1 MITIF
6 GWYIL
11 LCIYNYTGRFLAIH
25 HFDFDYF
32 RQFSSDFDV
41 LRRFGN
47 LKGSAKR
54 FFLWKFDYLDLFR
67 NDGKIA
73 KSLNLLK
80 LADARFRASW
90 INHAI

>member
-1 MITIF
+1 MFKIF
-6 GWYIL
+6 
-11 LCIYNYTGRFLAIH
+11 
-25 HFDFDYF
+25 YF
-32 RQFSSDFDV
+32 RQLSTDFDV
-41 LRRFGN
+41 LWRFGN
-47 LKGSAKR
+47 LKGGAKR
-54 FFLWKFDYLDLFR
+54 FFGKFDYLDLFR

>member
-1 MITIF
+1 MKKIYRVFFLERRVFKIF
-6 GWYIL
+6 
-11 LCIYNYTGRFLAIH
+11 
-25 HFDFDYF
+25 YF
-32 RQFSSDFDV
+32 PQFSSDFDV
-41 LRRFGN
+41 LGRFGN
-47 LKGSAKR
+47 LKGGAKR
-54 FFLWKFDYLDLFR
+54 FFFWKFDYLDLFR